1 MVYYHRINGQLAKI
15 NTELHKEIK
24 DIEVKTMYSLTAAER
39 ITRESLAAD
48 TERLRRQIQASSADH
63 VPEKQFRDQLI
74 MEINT
79 LRKLAIERDK
89 QFHDNFIIEK
99 RKKEQLREQIT
110 QLMNTEKLN
119 KKVSPHI

>member
-1 MVYYHRINGQLAKI
+1 
-15 NTELHKEIK
+15 
-24 DIEVKTMYSLTAAER
+24 MYSLTAAER